1 MRKRNWNWAFCNWN
15 KEQRTKNK
23 EQGIEISIFNL
34 FMRRVVVTGMGALT
48 PIGNNLESYWSNL
61 QNGVSGAA
69 PITKFDTTKFKT
81 NFACELKNFDP
92 KDHFDVKEL
101 RKYDPFSQYALVAVD
116 EAVKDSAIDFDS
128 LNKDRIGVI
137 WGSGNGGIQTFQDQ
151 MKEYCEGDGT
161 PRFTPFFIPRILVD
175 IASGIISIKYGLRG
189 VNFCPVS
196 ACATSN
202 TAMIEAFNY
211 IKWGKAEMIITGGSE
226 AAINEAAIGGFS
238 SAKALSTRNDSP
250 ETASRPFDVTRD
262 GFVMGEGA
270 GAMILEEYEHAI
282 KRGAKIYAEVVGG
295 GMAADAYHLT
305 GTHPEGDGAVLGMNE
320 ALREAEITAEKIDYI
335 NMHATS
341 TPLGDNSELIAA
353 KRVFGERHALSI
365 SATKSMTGHLLG
377 AAGAIEGIACVM
389 ALKDQ
394 LVPPTINTTDI
405 EPDFKDLFDFPMGKA
420 KKKDLTYAMS
430 NTFGFGGH
438 IASIIFKKFEG

>member
-1 MRKRNWNWAFCNWN
+1 MK
-15 KEQRTKNK
+15 
-23 EQGIEISIFNL
+23 
-34 FMRRVVVTGMGALT
+34 RVVVTGIGALT
-48 PIGNNLESYWSNL
+48 PIGNTLEEFWNNLK
-61 QNGVSGAA
+61 NGVSGAA
-69 PITKFDTTKFKT
+69 PITKFDTSKFKT
-81 NFACELKNFDP
+81 TFACELKDFDP
-92 KDHFDVKEL
+92 KDHFDVKEI

-116 EAVKDSAIDFDS
+116 EAVKHAKIDFET
-128 LNKDRIGVI
+128 LNRDRIGVI

-151 MKEYCEGDGT
+151 MMEYCQGDGT

-202 TAMIEAFNY
+202 TAIIEAFNY
-211 IKWGKAEMIITGGSE
+211 IKWDKADMVITGGSE

-250 ETASRPFDVTRD
+250 ETASRPFDINRD

-270 GAMILEEYEHAI
+270 GALILEEYEHAI
-282 KRGAKIYAEVVGG
+282 RRGATIYGEIVGG
-295 GMAADAYHLT
+295 GHAADAYHLT

-320 ALREAEITAEKIDYI
+320 AMREAGITAAQIDHI

-353 KRVFGERHALSI
+353 KRVFGERKSLAV

-389 ALKDQ
+389 ALREGM
-394 LVPPTINTTDI
+394 VPPTINTTEI
-405 EPDFKDLFDFPMGKA
+405 EPGFKDLFDFPMGKA
-420 KKKDLTYAMS
+420 VKKEMTYAMS

-438 IASIIFKKFEG
+438 IASVVFKKFKD

>member
-1 MRKRNWNWAFCNWN
+1 
-15 KEQRTKNK
+15 
-23 EQGIEISIFNL
+23 
-34 FMRRVVVTGMGALT
+34 MGALT

-151 MKEYCEGDGT
+151 MKEYCDGDGT

-353 KRVFGERHALSI
+353 KRVFGERNSVSI

-405 EPDFKDLFDFPMGKA
+405 EPDFRDLFDFPMGKA

>member
-1 MRKRNWNWAFCNWN
+1 
-15 KEQRTKNK
+15 
-23 EQGIEISIFNL
+23 
-34 FMRRVVVTGMGALT
+34 MRRVVITGIGALT
-48 PIGNNLESYWSNL
+48 PIGNNLNDYWTNL
-61 QNGVSGAA
+61 KNGVSGAA
-69 PITKFDTTKFKT
+69 TITKFDTSKFKST
-81 NFACELKNFDP
+81 FACELKNFDP
-92 KDHFDVKEL
+92 KEHFDVKEI
-101 RKYDPFSQYALVAVD
+101 RKYDSFSQYALVAVD
-116 EAVKDSAIDFDS
+116 EAVKHGNIDFDT

-151 MKEYCEGDGT
+151 MMEFCEGDGT

-202 TAMIEAFNY
+202 TALIEAFNY
-211 IKWGKAEMIITGGSE
+211 IKWDKADMIISGGSE
-226 AAINEAAIGGFS
+226 AAINQAAIGGFS
-238 SAKALSTRNDSP
+238 SAKALSQRNDSP

-270 GAMILEEYEHAI
+270 GALILEEYEHAK
-282 KRGAKIYAEVVGG
+282 KRGATIYGEVVGG

-305 GTHPEGDGAVLGMNE
+305 GTHPEGDGAVLGMKE
-320 ALREAEITAEKIDYI
+320 AMREAGITADQIDYI

-341 TPLGDNSELIAA
+341 TAQGDNSELIAA
-353 KRVFGERHALSI
+353 KRVFGERKSLAV

-389 ALKDQ
+389 ALQ
-394 LVPPTINTTDI
+394 ENIVPPTINTTEI
-405 EPDFKDLFDFPMGKA
+405 EPEFVDLFDFPLGKA
-420 KKKDLTYAMS
+420 KEKQLTYAMS

-438 IASIIFKKFEG
+438 IASVIFKKFEA

>member
-1 MRKRNWNWAFCNWN
+1 MK
-15 KEQRTKNK
+15 
-23 EQGIEISIFNL
+23 
-34 FMRRVVVTGMGALT
+34 RVVVTGIGALT
-48 PIGNNLESYWSNL
+48 PIGNSVEEYWNNMK
-61 QNGVSGAA
+61 NGVSGAG
-69 PITKFDTTKFKT
+69 PITKFDSSKFKVT
-81 NFACELKNFDP
+81 FACELKNYDASL
-92 KDHFDVKEL
+92 HFDGQEQ
-101 RKYDPFSQYALVAVD
+101 RKYDPFSQYALIAVD
-116 EAVKDSAIDFDS
+116 EAVKSGNIDFDT

-151 MKEYCEGDGT
+151 MTEFCEGDGT
-161 PRFTPFFIPRILVD
+161 PRFTPYFIPRILVD

-202 TAMIEAFNY
+202 TAIIEAFNY
-211 IKWGKAEMIITGGSE
+211 IRWGKANMIITGGSE
-226 AAINEAAIGGFS
+226 AAITGSAIGGFS

-250 ETASRPFDVTRD
+250 QTACRPFDVTRD

-270 GAMILEEYEHAI
+270 GALILEEYEHAI
-282 KRGAKIYAEVVGG
+282 QRGATIFGEVVGG

-320 ALREAEITAEKIDYI
+320 ALEEAGISPDQIDYV

-341 TPLGDNSELIAA
+341 THLGDNSELIAA
-353 KRVFGERHALSI
+353 KRIFGERQSLSV

-377 AAGAIEGIACVM
+377 AAGAIEAIACVM
-389 ALKDQ
+389 ALKEGQ
-394 LVPPTINTTDI
+394 VPATINTTDI
-405 EPDFKDLFDFPMGKA
+405 EPDFKDLCHFPLGKSVP
-420 KKKDLTYAMS
+420 KEMTYAMS

-438 IASIIFKKFEG
+438 IASVIFKKFD

>member
-1 MRKRNWNWAFCNWN
+1 
-15 KEQRTKNK
+15 
-23 EQGIEISIFNL
+23 
-34 FMRRVVVTGMGALT
+34 MRRVVITGIGALT
-48 PIGNNLESYWSNL
+48 PIGNNLTEYWTNL
-61 QNGVSGAA
+61 KNGKSGAA
-69 PITKFDTTKFKT
+69 PITKFDTSKFKT
-81 NFACELKNFDP
+81 NFACELKNFDL
-92 KDHFDVKEL
+92 KEHFDVKEL
-101 RKYDPFSQYALVAVD
+101 RKYDPFSLYALVAVD
-116 EAVKDSAIDFDS
+116 EAVKHSNVDFEQ

-151 MKEYCEGDGT
+151 MKEYMEGDGT

-175 IASGIISIKYGLRG
+175 IAAGVISIKYGLRG

-202 TAMIEAFNY
+202 TAIIEAFNQ
-211 IKWGKAEMIITGGSE
+211 IKWDKADMIITGGSE

-250 ETASRPFDVTRD
+250 ENASRPFDLTRD

-270 GAMILEEYEHAI
+270 GAMILEEYEHAM
-282 KRGAKIYAEVVGG
+282 KRGATIYGEIVGG

-305 GTHPEGDGAVLGMNE
+305 GTHPEGAGAVIGMNE
-320 ALREAEITAEKIDYI
+320 ALREAGISAEQIDHI

-353 KRVFGERHALSI
+353 RTVFGERKDLVI

-389 ALKDQ
+389 ALQ
-394 LVPPTINTTDI
+394 EGIIPPTINTTEI
-405 EPDFKDLFDFPMGKA
+405 EPEFKDLFDFPLQHARSKQIS
-420 KKKDLTYAMS
+420 YAMS

-438 IASIIFKKFEG
+438 IASVIFKRFEG

>member
-1 MRKRNWNWAFCNWN
+1 MK
-15 KEQRTKNK
+15 
-23 EQGIEISIFNL
+23 
-34 FMRRVVVTGMGALT
+34 RVVITGIGALT
-48 PIGNNLESYWSNL
+48 PIGNNLNEFWKNL
-61 QNGVSGAA
+61 KNGVSGAG
-69 PITKFDTTKFKT
+69 PITKFDTEKFKVK
-81 NFACELKNFDP
+81 FACELKGYEP
-92 KDHFDVKEL
+92 KEHFDVKEI
-101 RKYDPFSQYALVAVD
+101 RKYDPFSQYALVAVE
-116 EAVKDSAIDFDS
+116 EAVKHGGIDFDI

-151 MKEYCEGDGT
+151 TKEYCEGDGT

-202 TAMIEAFNY
+202 TAIIEAFNY
-211 IKWGKAEMIITGGSE
+211 VKWGKADMIITGGSE
-226 AAINEAAIGGFS
+226 AAITESAIGGFS
-238 SAKALSTRNDSP
+238 SAKALSQRNDSP
-250 ETASRPFDVTRD
+250 ETASRPFDVNRD

-270 GAMILEEYEHAI
+270 GALIVEEYEHAI
-282 KRGAKIYAEVVGG
+282 KRGATIYGEIVGG

-305 GTHPEGDGAVLGMNE
+305 GTHPQGDGAVLGMNE
-320 ALREAEITAEKIDYI
+320 ALREAGITADEIDHI

-341 TPLGDNSELIAA
+341 TPQGDNSELIAA
-353 KRVFGERHALSI
+353 QRVFGSRKSLAV

-389 ALKDQ
+389 AL
-394 LVPPTINTTDI
+394 LENTVPPTINTTDF
-405 EPDFKDLFDFPMGKA
+405 EPEFADSFTFPMGKSIE
-420 KKKDLTYAMS
+420 KEMTYAMS

-438 IASIIFKKFEG
+438 IASIVFKKYIK

>member
-1 MRKRNWNWAFCNWN
+1 
-15 KEQRTKNK
+15 
-23 EQGIEISIFNL
+23 
-34 FMRRVVVTGMGALT
+34 MRRVVITGLGALT
-48 PIGNNLESYWSNL
+48 PIGNNLETYWKNL
-61 QNGVSGAA
+61 KNGVSGAA
-69 PITKFDTTKFKT
+69 PITKFDTSKFKT
-81 NFACELKNFDP
+81 TFACELKNFDP

-116 EAVKDSAIDFDS
+116 EAVKHACIDFEQ
-128 LNKDRIGVI
+128 LNRDRIGVI

-151 MKEYCEGDGT
+151 MMEYCSGDGT

-211 IKWGKAEMIITGGSE
+211 IKWDKADMIITGGSE

-270 GAMILEEYEHAI
+270 GAMILEEYEHAV
-282 KRGAKIYAEVVGG
+282 KRGATIYGEIVGG

-320 ALREAEITAEKIDYI
+320 ALREAGITADQIDYI

-353 KRVFGERHALSI
+353 QRVFGERKNLSV

-389 ALKDQ
+389 ALQ
-394 LVPPTINTTDI
+394 NGMVPPTINTTEI
-405 EPDFKDLFDFPMGKA
+405 EPDFKKLFDFPMSKA
-420 KKKDLTYAMS
+420 VKKEMTYAMS

-438 IASIIFKKFEG
+438 IASVIFKKFER